1 MRPTWQVEFS
11 SCSPSGSGTQSVAIS
26 SNSSQVATRLGSF
39 PIGVDQ
45 TPERPYNR
53 RPTVSVASVHQI
65 GLRRKM
71 STWVNVRLQIMRF
84 FGKTR
89 TIARCGPCR
98 YKFTLT
104 ALLVSLAVAGGCWLP
119 QPAQASEPDVP
130 DGQSLLSQAVA
141 QLTSLPALDAK
152 LRQKTQL
159 FGHEVTGSGTYLQS
173 QSQRG
178 LLLRLELKLQVGDQ
192 QSSLQQVCDGRFL
205 WIRRDVASG
214 ASLGRV
220 DMDRIREAIRTS
232 ERPTWADASTN
243 WLAVGGLAQLLAAL
257 AENFQFSTPQA
268 VRSEKASV
276 WVVDGRWKPDKL
288 AELLPDQREKILSG
302 QPADLARLSVQLPTD
317 VRVVLGQTD
326 LLPYRIEY
334 RRVESGRNQS
344 TGDGRVSQPMVVLEI
359 LEIQRPEV
367 LDEGLFSYQPG
378 NQEVVDYT
386 DLYLQ
391 ALKLTPQADAKR
403 D

>member
-1 MRPTWQVEFS
+1 
-11 SCSPSGSGTQSVAIS
+11 
-26 SNSSQVATRLGSF
+26 
-39 PIGVDQ
+39 
-45 TPERPYNR
+45 
-53 RPTVSVASVHQI
+53 
-65 GLRRKM
+65 
-71 STWVNVRLQIMRF
+71 MRF

-89 TIARCGPCR
+89 TIARCSLCR
-98 YKFTLT
+98 YNF
-104 ALLVSLAVAGGCWLP
+104 AFAVLLLLLAAAGTYRLS
-119 QPAQASEPDVP
+119 QTAQASETDVP
-130 DGQSLLSQAVA
+130 DGQSLLSRAVA
-141 QLTSLPALDAK
+141 QLASLPALDVK

-220 DMDRIREAIRTS
+220 DMERIREAIRTS
-232 ERPTWADASTN
+232 ERPTWANASAN
-243 WLAVGGLAQLLAAL
+243 WLAVGGLPQLIAAL

-268 VRSEKASV
+268 MRSDKASV

-302 QPADLARLSVQLPTD
+302 QPADLARLSAQLPTE
-317 VRVVLGQTD
+317 VRVVLGQND

-334 RRVESGRNQS
+334 RRAESNRNAS
-344 TGDGRVSQPMVVLEI
+344 AHDGGASPPMVVLEI
-359 LEIQRPEV
+359 LEIQRPEA
-367 LDEGLFSYQPG
+367 LDEALFSYQPG

-391 ALKLTPQADAKR
+391 ALKLTPRGEAKQ

>member
-1 MRPTWQVEFS
+1 
-11 SCSPSGSGTQSVAIS
+11 
-26 SNSSQVATRLGSF
+26 
-39 PIGVDQ
+39 
-45 TPERPYNR
+45 
-53 RPTVSVASVHQI
+53 
-65 GLRRKM
+65 
-71 STWVNVRLQIMRF
+71 MRF

-89 TIARCGPCR
+89 IIARRGLCR
-98 YKFTLT
+98 HNFTLA
-104 ALLVSLAVAGGCWLP
+104 ALLASLAVGGACRP
-119 QPAQASEPDVP
+119 SQSAQAAESDAP
-130 DGQSLLSQAVA
+130 DGQSLLSRAAA
-141 QLTSLPALDAK
+141 QLTSLPALEAK

-159 FGHEVTGSGTYLQS
+159 FGQEVAGSGTYLQS

-232 ERPTWADASTN
+232 DRPTWADASTN
-243 WLAVGGLAQLLAAL
+243 WLAVGGLPQLIAAL

-288 AELLPDQREKILSG
+288 AELLPDQRDKILSG
-302 QPADLARLSVQLPTD
+302 QPADLTRLSAHLPTD
-317 VRVVLGQTD
+317 VRVILGQND

-334 RRVESGRNQS
+334 RRMESNRDAQAR
-344 TGDGRVSQPMVVLEI
+344 DGGASKPMVVLEI
-359 LEIQRPEV
+359 LEIRRPEA

-391 ALKLTPQADAKR
+391 ALKLAPPGDAKQE
-403 D
+403 